1 MQTALAEL
9 EKCYFTLQFQL
20 DMLSAACQTQG
31 QRDALSAQYVKARQ
45 AYWSCVN
52 KAFHDD
58 DPQVASLTK
67 QLDTANANLKVAV
80 QQLGNISKVI
90 DDITQ
95 AVSIAASLA
104 KMVIP

>member
-9 EKCYFTLQFQL
+9 EKCYFTLQSQI
-20 DMLSAACQTQG
+20 DTLSAACQTKDQK
-31 QRDALSAQYVKARQ
+31 DALSTQYVKARQ

-58 DPQVASLTK
+58 DPQVASLAA
-67 QLDTANANLKVAV
+67 QLDAANAKLKVAV
-80 QQLGNISKVI
+80 QQMGNISKVI
-90 DDITQ
+90 DGITQ
-95 AVSIAASLA
+95 AVSIAASLS